1 MTRKWTDKET
11 KLLLRLYLKYKR
23 EFHERHKKRTEIWQH
38 VVSEFEEHGYRTSY
52 IKLDRKFRNM
62 SRTYFNI
69 KRQNKDVE
77 PNWEYFGPMD
87 EIFAGTIPETSDD
100 MSYQEPD
107 EEDTEPRV
115 EVKIEELDTDY
126 PGVLMDE
133 PNFEELVSNRISEE
147 QPEIDVENAGFATG
161 LEAQRV
167 EELRAIRITL
177 EEANE
182 IQRQRN
188 TLLQERNEL
197 MKQYLA
203 TKFRYNPHLY

>member
-1 MTRKWTDKET
+1 M
-11 KLLLRLYLKYKR
+11 RLYLKYKQ

-38 VVSEFEEHGYRTSY
+38 VVREFEQHGFRTSY

-62 SRTYFNI
+62 CRTYFNI

-87 EIFAGTIPETSDD
+87 EILAGTVPDTSDA
-100 MSYQEPD
+100 MSYQGGPD
-107 EEDTEPRV
+107 AEDTEPRV
-115 EVKIEELDTDY
+115 EVKKEELGTDY
-126 PGVLMDE
+126 PAVLMDE
-133 PNFEELVSNRISEE
+133 PNFDELVSSRISEE
-147 QPEIDVENAGFATG
+147 QQEIDVENAGFATG

-167 EELRAIRITL
+167 AELRAIRITL

-188 TLLQERNEL
+188 SLLHERNEL

-203 TKFRYNPHLY
+203 TKFKYNPHLY